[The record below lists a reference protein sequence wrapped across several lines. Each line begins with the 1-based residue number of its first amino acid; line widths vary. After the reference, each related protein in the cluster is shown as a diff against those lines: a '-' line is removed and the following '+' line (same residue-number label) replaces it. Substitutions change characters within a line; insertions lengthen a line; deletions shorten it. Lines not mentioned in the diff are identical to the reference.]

1 MSISWW
7 MDKCDICI
15 QGNISA
21 IENEVLILIHITSY
35 MNLENIVYL
44 LSSNSSI
51 LRHSRDRMNAQ
62 TCFGYSLASQTQKS
76 QLQGGCRPVVLRI
89 PFIKEQMYSYKS
101 CGRWGLSRIAQSPS
115 AVYFWSKGKI
125 IMPPS
130 IAVLVK
136 YYIWSRPN
144 CPVFLWVLVC
154 LFKLVL

>member
-1 MSISWW
+1 MSHAPTAQVKGPLQS
-7 MDKCDICI
+7 
-15 QGNISA
+15 
-21 IENEVLILIHITSY
+21 
-35 MNLENIVYL
+35 YL

-51 LRHSRDRMNAQ
+51 LRHSWDRMNAQ

-115 AVYFWSKGKI
+115 AVYFWSKGRI

-144 CPVFLWVLVC
+144 CPMFLWVSGMSLQAGP
-154 LFKLVL
+154 LMGFSGLWDTPSVLEWRSFYKGNQWT